1 MRQRRCAAAEGGPTV
16 SLLQAISQVKL
27 PFHDQRR
34 SVRQN
39 IQYPAWIDLR
49 DGTPLYDCTVLDVS
63 DNGVRLMLSV
73 SIALPKYFHLV
84 FNKEATRRRPCRL
97 VWRLDN
103 EIGLSYLGP
112 LQYEPTP

>member
-1 MRQRRCAAAEGGPTV
+1 M

-34 SVRQN
+34 SMRHN
-39 IQYPAWIDLR
+39 IQYPAWIDLG
-49 DGTPLYDCTVLDVS
+49 DGTPLHDCMVLDVS
-63 DNGVRLMLSV
+63 DDGVRLMLAAPL
-73 SIALPKYFHLV
+73 ALPKFFDLV
-84 FNKEATRRRPCRL
+84 FNREATRRRPCRL

-103 EIGLSYLGP
+103 EIGLNYLGP

>member
-1 MRQRRCAAAEGGPTV
+1 M
-16 SLLQAISQVKL
+16 SLLSQAMSRVTL

-34 SVRQN
+34 SPRQN
-39 IQYPAWIDLR
+39 IQYPAWIDVG
-49 DGTPLYDCTVLDVS
+49 DGTPLHECTVLDVS
-63 DNGVRLMLSV
+63 DDGVRLMLSAP
-73 SIALPKYFHLV
+73 IALPKYFHLV

-103 EIGLSYLGP
+103 EIGLNYLGS